1 MGIQINAKHAN
12 KTMGKQKM
20 DVPNVWTNFVLIVWM
35 ITKFAVNV
43 QQATN
48 LTIKESVRSTV

>member
-35 ITKFAVNV
+35 ITKFAMNV
-43 QQATN
+43 QQAIN
-48 LTIKESVRSTV
+48 FHKKKPASNA